1 MPFRV
6 HSKVHHDQTSYTT
19 TAIALHWLMF
29 VLILCAWT
37 LGLYMVDLPLS
48 PQKLKYFSWHKW
60 LGVTIFLIAV
70 VRVLWRMSHPAPP
83 LAHTIPPRQQRAAGI
98 AHFLLYVLILM
109 IPLSGWIYSSATGIP
124 VVYFGVV
131 QLPDLV
137 GKDKALAEILKQ
149 THIYLNLT
157 LFGIVCVH
165 VAAALKHQLVDHSDV
180 LSRMLPFLG
189 NR

>member
-1 MPFRV
+1 VPDD
-6 HSKVHHDQTSYTT
+6 HTSYTA
-19 TAIALHWLMF
+19 TAITLHWLIF

-48 PQKLKYFSWHKW
+48 PLKLKYFSWHKW
-60 LGVTIFLIAV
+60 LGVTIFLVAV
-70 VRVLWRMSHPAPP
+70 VRVLWRMTHPAPP
-83 LAHTIPPRQQRAAGI
+83 LAHSIPQWQREAAVI
-98 AHFLLYVLILM
+98 AHFLLYMLILM

-124 VVYFGVV
+124 VVYFGLV

-137 GKDKALAEILKQ
+137 GKDKALAEFFKQ
-149 THIYLNLT
+149 THIFLNLT

-180 LSRMLPFLG
+180 MSRMLPFLKT
-189 NR
+189 R